1 MVGSN
6 ASETPTGDHESL
18 SGSVPPGTPPPPSS
32 AARASSGASSQ
43 QRAGNVGTPGTPPP
57 PSSAARAGS
66 GASSQQGAGNVGTLG
81 TLHET
86 WDAGAEIE
94 VKKPE
99 FSDDGAGEG
108 WGMLEGLPGSDQSAD
123 TPDGFVG
130 PVAGPLLAAS
140 PWSWV
145 LRLEAAYE
153 DGSKAV
159 YAGWLASP
167 RVVVTCGRCLF
178 DPSRGEAREVSVGV
192 GLNGSVGRRHLL
204 KSSEFRMV
212 KGWVNSANPEC
223 DYGAILL
230 PGPGSTGIGHFGLA
244 WLPGAR
250 PKDEWLNLSG
260 YSVDGSDTDQRYEG
274 FRVADANDRFLY
286 RTGGFH
292 AAAAGSPLWLYLV
305 RDGRAQRYV
314 CGMVGS
320 NADSGDALRLHR
332 DIYANLLNW
341 IEKAKD
347 ATEAEPSG
355 NSTKV
360 DGG

>member
-1 MVGSN
+1 VSKGASCTTLVFITNREAEMLGSN

-18 SGSVPPGTPPPPSS
+18 SGSVHT
-32 AARASSGASSQ
+32 SQ
-43 QRAGNVGTPGTPPP
+43 E
-57 PSSAARAGS
+57 
-66 GASSQQGAGNVGTLG
+66 
-81 TLHET
+81 HET

-123 TPDGFVG
+123 TPDSFVG

-159 YAGWLASP
+159 YAGWLTSP

-274 FRVADANDRFLY
+274 FRVADANDF
-286 RTGGFH
+286 
-292 AAAAGSPLWLYLV
+292 
-305 RDGRAQRYV
+305 D
-314 CGMVGS
+314 
-320 NADSGDALRLHR
+320 
-332 DIYANLLNW
+332 
-341 IEKAKD
+341 
-347 ATEAEPSG
+347 
-355 NSTKV
+355 
-360 DGG
+360 